1 MVMWNS
7 VLYFFLLWFKGHEV
21 LLSETCNQVN
31 YVWILRINLSGN
43 HFFNFCSSC
52 FTSLQRSLMTEGVF
66 VPYHHEDILRLHML
80 CVLCDWGTCRLL
92 LYTVWW
98 CIDVSCMLL
107 FAVGTVSPCT
117 PPHTHTHSFLC
128 FFLFLCT
135 VFIIQVFK
143 HMNMHTYTLILTS
156 TCNMKILNQSANLL
170 KSV

>member
-43 HFFNFCSSC
+43 HFFNFCSSS
-52 FTSLQRSLMTEGVF
+52 FTSLQRSLMTERVF

-107 FAVGTVSPCT
+107 FAVGTVSPW
-117 PPHTHTHSFLC
+117 PPPTHTHILFCVSSFFFVQFLLSKFLSIWTCIHTHSFLHQHAIWK
-128 FFLFLCT
+128 F
-135 VFIIQVFK
+135 
-143 HMNMHTYTLILTS
+143 
-156 TCNMKILNQSANLL
+156 
-170 KSV
+170 